1 MADPITVAV
10 IDFDPQYVYEF
21 DGQEYEYYD
30 LTFSQEDMARI
41 REGRACLRCWEVQ
54 EIPFLSASGDQIR
67 RTKEK
72 HLPGCPYEGDGI
84 QNRQQDDLG
93 AEFYGDK
100 WVGPKQR
107 LEDQLAE
114 DDEKRLKY
122 HIDTGM
128 KPGPWVP
135 PWVKL

>member
-1 MADPITVAV
+1 MAKPITVAA
-10 IDFDPQYVYEF
+10 IENDPQYVYEI
-21 DGQEYEYYD
+21 DGETYEHYD
-30 LTFSQEDMARI
+30 LTFSQEDWARI

-54 EIPFLSASGDQIR
+54 EIAFLVADSASVR
-67 RTKEK
+67 RTPEK
-72 HLPGCPYEGDGI
+72 HLPGCVYTGDGI
-84 QNRQQDDLG
+84 QNRQQADMA

-100 WVGPKQR
+100 WIGPKQR

-122 HIDTGM
+122 TIDTGM